1 MFRRGDEDTDSSDGE
16 ARAVKPVVNETTLE
30 EEDGED
36 QASDDE
42 GGLFGN
48 MLELT
53 AGESKDT
60 TDPNEASRII
70 TLREFPLPKHL
81 PSAFA
86 LPKKLLSDLILSRK
100 AMAPSKPMEESE
112 PKLVVTTLDYKEVSR
127 NSRNKRCRLDIVF
140 TPENR
145 SLNKGNKHVS
155 VGSRSVQSQG
165 ASTVGTPSIQS
176 GQATPTSDP
185 TSNQVSKLITTAEAI
200 DLSLSQKDSRTSATE
215 AEGQT
220 IAATSPPPPSFLDD
234 FSYMIQMESVG
245 CPTVSEAENY
255 VALVAL
261 HELTTST
268 HHSTMTLTKSAALGL
283 SSLTSTS
290 SVALRM
296 EYPPINARH
305 LPVPYRDMWDELEA
319 IRKLQED
326 EDSRGLWKGLD
337 EVLQTQMTAALE
349 NGSNNGTKVSRSE
362 FQVMGRAFS
371 EMPFIS
377 AGSITRSV

>member
-1 MFRRGDEDTDSSDGE
+1 MFRRGDQDTDSSDSEGE
-16 ARAVKPVVNETTLE
+16 AVKPVANGTTPAE
-30 EEDGED
+30 KDEDE

-42 GGLFGN
+42 SGLFGN
-48 MLELT
+48 MLELP
-53 AGESKDT
+53 AGESKEAEDT
-60 TDPNEASRII
+60 KEASRIV

-100 AMAPSKPMEESE
+100 AMAPSRSTGDSE
-112 PKLVVTTLDYKEVSR
+112 PKLVVTTLEYKELSR

-145 SLNKGNKHVS
+145 SINKGNKHVS
-155 VGSRSVQSQG
+155 IERRNVQSQG
-165 ASTVGTPSIQS
+165 TSTVGTPLLQS
-176 GQATPTSDP
+176 GQATP
-185 TSNQVSKLITTAEAI
+185 VSVDATLDQLSSLGMEVEAIQLSEPQSVSTASTDKPNGQTTATPA
-200 DLSLSQKDSRTSATE
+200 
-215 AEGQT
+215 
-220 IAATSPPPPSFLDD
+220 PPTFLDD

-261 HELTTST
+261 HELTTAT
-268 HHSTMTLTKSAALGL
+268 HHSTMTTTKSASLGL
-283 SSLTSTS
+283 SSMTSPS

-337 EVLQTQMTAALE
+337 EVLQTQMATSSGKGKSTAPDTE
-349 NGSNNGTKVSRSE
+349 VSHKRFPNHGLGAEIHHICS
-362 FQVMGRAFS
+362 S
-371 EMPFIS
+371 L
-377 AGSITRSV
+377 